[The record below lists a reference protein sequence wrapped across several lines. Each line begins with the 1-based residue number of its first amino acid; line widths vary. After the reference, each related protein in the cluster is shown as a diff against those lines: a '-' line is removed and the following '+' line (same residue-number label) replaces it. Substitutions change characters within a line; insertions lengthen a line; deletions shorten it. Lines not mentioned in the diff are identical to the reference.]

1 MRSTPTSAVEALGC
15 LPPLELVV
23 EGEARATAHRLLSHP
38 NRGHSSILV
47 WLQQSDAIFNMGVD
61 VMRPAYN
68 FEIKYMVTILTR
80 DAGTP
85 VFKGLVWITDG
96 SKVRVRGLDSMVNL

>member
-1 MRSTPTSAVEALGC
+1 
-15 LPPLELVV
+15 
-23 EGEARATAHRLLSHP
+23 
-38 NRGHSSILV
+38 
-47 WLQQSDAIFNMGVD
+47 MGVD